1 MEDNVYSEVVENA
14 SYTFEGSWRA
24 KQLREVQELKS
35 EGLPPKRGFV
45 LRHAAAVQHRDLD
58 IKVEAGD

>member
-24 KQLREVQELKS
+24 KRLREVQGLES
-35 EGLPPKRGFV
+35 EGLSPKRGFV
-45 LRHAAAVQHRDLD
+45 LR
-58 IKVEAGD
+58 